1 MATRLKYCSPAR
13 GRLPVENGQ
22 AHKVLK
28 LTREEIVERLERG
41 ARERCQVTARTF
53 LRLHRQNRLKD
64 PGAVADLLA
73 LSYLLK
79 RNDPLFREV

>member
-1 MATRLKYCSPAR
+1 MATRLKYRSHGACLLS
-13 GRLPVENGQ
+13 ENGH
-22 AHKVLK
+22 AYKVLK
-28 LTREEIVERLERG
+28 LSREEIVERLERG
-41 ARERCQVTARTF
+41 ARERCQVSARKF

>member
-1 MATRLKYCSPAR
+1 MATTLKYRHPAR
-13 GRLPVENGQ
+13 PHHLLENGNG
-22 AHKVLK
+22 HEVLR
-28 LTREEIVERLERG
+28 LTREEIVKRLEDG
-41 ARERCQVTARTF
+41 ARERCRVSARTF

-79 RNDPLFREV
+79 RNDPLFREG